1 MSNYELL
8 VLGILF
14 VTLISTLEWKI
25 SIERSEFLAEQEKE
39 KKFQEFSK
47 PLTREQ
53 ELEKEV
59 ERLNTEN
66 ARLAQENAKKGFR

>member
-8 VLGILF
+8 VLGMLF
-14 VTLISTLEWKI
+14 VTVISTLEWKI
-25 SIERSEFLAEQEKE
+25 SIERAEFTAEQEKE
-39 KKFQEFSK
+39 KKFQQFSN

-59 ERLNTEN
+59 ERLNEAN
-66 ARLAQENAKKGFR
+66 ARLAQENARKGFR